1 MPRRRR
7 WLDGGIGRIGFAA
20 LLAAFCVTAL
30 LYASVGFG
38 GGSTYSALLALS
50 GMDYRLL
57 PVVSLLCNLAVVSG
71 SSVRF
76 ARAGITPWRG
86 ALALTAI
93 AAPAALLGGL
103 TPIGERAFLMLLGA
117 SLCVAGAL
125 LLLPKREAS
134 EGRSRLGGRAIYVA
148 AMPLGYL
155 AGLVGIGGGI
165 FLAPL
170 LHLVR
175 WDNPRAIAATAS
187 LFILVNSLFGLSGQL
202 AKNGF
207 GMLGAAAE
215 AGLPLMIAVV
225 IGGQIGSLF
234 AVRLFKPKVIAWL
247 TAGLTLFVGVRLLL
261 GA

>member
-1 MPRRRR
+1 
-7 WLDGGIGRIGFAA
+7 
-20 LLAAFCVTAL
+20 
-30 LYASVGFG
+30 
-38 GGSTYSALLALS
+38 
-50 GMDYRLL
+50 MDYRLL

-117 SLCVAGAL
+117 SLCVAGLAL
-125 LLLPKREAS
+125 LMPKREGGDAPPQ
-134 EGRSRLGGRAIYVA
+134 RAGRAMLLVA
-148 AMPLGYL
+148 APLGYL

-175 WDNPRAIAATAS
+175 WDSPRAIAATAS
-187 LFILVNSLFGLSGQL
+187 LFILVNSLFGLVGQL
-202 AKNGF
+202 TKNGT
-207 GMLGAAAE
+207 GLLGEAAGT
-215 AGLPLMIAVV
+215 GLPLMIAVV

-234 AVRLFKPKVIAWL
+234 AVRLFKPQLIRWL
-247 TAGLTLFVGVRLLL
+247 TAALTLFVGVRLLL
-261 GA
+261 GV